1 MYKATERRPTR
12 HAFGAPAR
20 PTYMLFA
27 RFRHFSHKYDR
38 RSLLLM
44 ILSLPS
50 GATWC
55 RNEGH
60 NVVASSIA
68 YVDTEHGVQT
78 HARLDTW
85 VKPGVWGAV
94 ISAVALMIGFAW

>member
-1 MYKATERRPTR
+1 MVQER
-12 HAFGAPAR
+12 
-20 PTYMLFA
+20 
-27 RFRHFSHKYDR
+27 
-38 RSLLLM
+38 
-44 ILSLPS
+44 
-50 GATWC
+50 
-55 RNEGH
+55 GH

-68 YVDTEHGVQT
+68 HVDTEHGVQT